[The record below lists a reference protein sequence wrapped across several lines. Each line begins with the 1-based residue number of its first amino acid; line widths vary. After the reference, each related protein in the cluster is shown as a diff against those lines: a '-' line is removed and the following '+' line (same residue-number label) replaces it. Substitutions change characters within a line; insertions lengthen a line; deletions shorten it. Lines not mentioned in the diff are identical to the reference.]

1 MRIRPFFYLLLA
13 LSCASILTFA
23 ALLHTDAPAS
33 SQVHL
38 DQHPTTNQ
46 ITLLS
51 LRLTDTQGLP
61 IEQAQVISHAN
72 MTTMDMG
79 EHLWSMQ
86 AAGQGNYHARLQF
99 PMAGPWVVT
108 ILIHAEG
115 FAPLHQILSVNVSQV

>member
-13 LSCASILTFA
+13 LSCVSILTFA
-23 ALLHTDAPAS
+23 AFLHTNAPAS

-38 DQHPTTNQ
+38 DQHPTAHQ

-51 LRLTDTQGLP
+51 LHLTDTQGLP

-72 MTTMDMG
+72 MPTMDMG

-86 AAGQGNYHARLQF
+86 AVGQGNYRARLQF
-99 PMAGPWVVT
+99 SMAGPWVIT
-108 ILIHAEG
+108 ILIQAEG
-115 FAPLHQILSVNVSQV
+115 FAPLHQMLSVNVG